1 MTSCTTSTSC
11 RTPSQTHP
19 RSTPPPPEYEA
30 RAARKPW
37 EEGHTC
43 TPLDCFRAFFTLE
56 MEDLI
61 LEAISCIR
69 TLPLDVGG
77 RRGGREAI
85 SGLQRLWT
93 GKSAGRTCGRPW
105 QSLFARAGGG
115 AGLGRRT
122 CRRYRRSL
130 QMRCGCGEESGRGT
144 APYPSTAAGFRR
156 SGRATFGGIAC
167 VVDGTKT
174 RSARGLCGRRRP
186 FARRAGCLCARI
198 ASSTGTGANGCRRA
212 GNPATEATAR
222 TRASRGHELKKK
234 KKCTFDFSTGRL
246 RRYRKTVA

>member
-1 MTSCTTSTSC
+1 MGAGGGVEGLPQPPTGV
-11 RTPSQTHP
+11 P
-19 RSTPPPPEYEA
+19 RWVRGPPA
-30 RAARKPW
+30 R
-37 EEGHTC
+37 
-43 TPLDCFRAFFTLE
+43 
-56 MEDLI
+56 
-61 LEAISCIR
+61 
-69 TLPLDVGG
+69 
-77 RRGGREAI
+77 
-85 SGLQRLWT
+85 
-93 GKSAGRTCGRPW
+93 
-105 QSLFARAGGG
+105 SLFARAGGG

-222 TRASRGHELKKK
+222 TRASRWHELNKKK
-234 KKCTFDFSTGRL
+234 MHFRLFDGAPPSISKNRSLVFTFVLTISFTIASYKNSCPGVGQL
-246 RRYRKTVA
+246 R

>member
-1 MTSCTTSTSC
+1 MQKKTGNAPPEKKWGVSPAGEFPPW
-11 RTPSQTHP
+11 R
-19 RSTPPPPEYEA
+19 RSTMGGGVPTGPRGAAGGGGEAGGEAVGAGGGVEGLPQPPTGVPRWVRGPPA
-30 RAARKPW
+30 R
-37 EEGHTC
+37 
-43 TPLDCFRAFFTLE
+43 
-56 MEDLI
+56 
-61 LEAISCIR
+61 
-69 TLPLDVGG
+69 
-77 RRGGREAI
+77 
-85 SGLQRLWT
+85 
-93 GKSAGRTCGRPW
+93 
-105 QSLFARAGGG
+105 SLFARAGGG

-222 TRASRGHELKKK
+222 TRASRWHELNKKK
-234 KKCTFDFSTGRL
+234 NALSTF
-246 RRYRKTVA
+246 RRGASVDIEKP